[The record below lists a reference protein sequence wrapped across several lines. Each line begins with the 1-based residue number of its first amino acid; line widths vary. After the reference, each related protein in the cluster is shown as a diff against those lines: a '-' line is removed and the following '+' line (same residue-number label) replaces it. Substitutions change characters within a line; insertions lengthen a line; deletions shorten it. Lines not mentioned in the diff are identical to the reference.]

1 MGNQNGFQYYE
12 DKSQNLEID
21 EVIKLYSEKKYTV
34 KWIKNNPKE
43 FNLFSTDK
51 KRGILGAH
59 MSDKVSK
66 CKIRDI
72 NSLNK
77 ITEMLIDLEILELSE
92 IIQML
97 EED

>member
-1 MGNQNGFQYYE
+1 
-12 DKSQNLEID
+12 
-21 EVIKLYSEKKYTV
+21 
-34 KWIKNNPKE
+34 
-43 FNLFSTDK
+43 
-51 KRGILGAH
+51 

-92 IIQML
+92 II
-97 EED
+97 